1 MNRLTNRFAGFVRR
15 EGGSA
20 TVEMVILFP
29 IFMILFISSF
39 ELGML
44 MLRQAMLDRSLDMT
58 VRELRLGLVD
68 FAPVAGETEQK
79 RLMRFHDEIRQRIC
93 QRSNFLVNCSEVLK
107 LEMEVVDPVG
117 WTGMNADVDCINLE
131 DTTIPPTT
139 LETGEVNALV
149 VIRACHLFD
158 PYVTGFALG
167 PVLGDLLPKENGN
180 AYRLVATA
188 SYVLEPI

>member
-1 MNRLTNRFAGFVRR
+1 MNRLTTRIAGFVRR

-68 FAPVAGETEQK
+68 FAPVEGETEEQ
-79 RLMRFHDEIRQRIC
+79 RLGRFHAEIRQRIC
-93 QRSNFLVNCSEVLK
+93 QRSNILENCGSALK

-117 WTGMNADVDCINLE
+117 WTGMNADVDCINSE
-131 DTTIPPTT
+131 PRT

-167 PVLGDLLPKENGN
+167 PVLGDLLPKENGT

-188 SYVLEPI
+188 SYVIEPI